1 MSVAAAGL
9 PTVLIVDDDENLL
22 ASVSRSLSGS
32 FNLVKYINGEAALE
46 WLSKNRSGVNIIV
59 ADLVMPTIDGISFL
73 KRAFRC
79 APDIPRILLT
89 GNISAVPMR
98 EANGLAKVSKI
109 LTKPISIAT
118 FKEVL
123 FKTIEDKRKESHA
136 DQLITDTLNEL
147 LDRSAVTTA
156 FQPRVRAE
164 DCSRTG
170 GEVLCRMSDVHKG
183 YDIGTIIRQC
193 QNQPVMDRLTMCLMD
208 MTINSA
214 PVYRKILGSG
224 ALLSLN
230 LDYVSVCNSQFVQAL
245 SGFVAEMQKY
255 GLEVAFEIHEMQL
268 RKIDENFIK
277 NARFLSDRGIRIF
290 IDGFGADKGA
300 LELLRHEFFVG
311 VKLDR
316 RLIRQVMENDDTGR
330 FISWIVQICRQ
341 IDYSVVATGV
351 ENEATALRLRS
362 YGVDELQGYL
372 FGMPQPIEEHIPS
385 IFTQ

>member
-109 LTKPISIAT
+109 LTKPISIST

-245 SGFVAEMQKY
+245 SGFVAEMQKC

-372 FGMPQPIEEHIPS
+372 FGIPQPIEEHIPS
-385 IFTQ
+385 IFTK

>member
-123 FKTIEDKRKESHA
+123 FKTIEDKRKENHA
-136 DQLITDTLNEL
+136 DQLIADTLNEL

-164 DCSRTG
+164 DFSRTG
-170 GEVLCRMSDVHKG
+170 GEVLCRTSDVHKG

-230 LDYVSVCNSQFVQAL
+230 LDYASVCNSQFVQAL

-268 RKIDENFIK
+268 GKIDENFIK
-277 NARFLSDRGIRIF
+277 NARVLADRGIRIF

-385 IFTQ
+385 IFTK

>member
-22 ASVSRSLSGS
+22 ASVCRSLSGS

-109 LTKPISIAT
+109 LTKPISIST

-136 DQLITDTLNEL
+136 DQLIADTLNEL
-147 LDRSAVTTA
+147 LDQSLVTTA
-156 FQPRVRAE
+156 FQPRVSAQ
-164 DCSRTG
+164 DFSRTG
-170 GEVLCRMSDVHKG
+170 GEVLYRMSDVHKG
-183 YDIGTIIRQC
+183 YDIGKIIRQC
-193 QNQPVMDRLTMCLMD
+193 QNQPVMDRLMMCLMD

-230 LDYVSVCNSQFVQAL
+230 LDYASVCNSQFVQAL

-268 RKIDENFIK
+268 GKIDENFIK
-277 NARFLSDRGIRIF
+277 NARFLSDCGIRIF

-341 IDYSVVATGV
+341 IDYSVIATGV

-385 IFTQ
+385 IFTK

>member
-109 LTKPISIAT
+109 LTKPISIST

-123 FKTIEDKRKESHA
+123 FKTIEDKRKENHA
-136 DQLITDTLNEL
+136 DQLIADTLNEL
-147 LDRSAVTTA
+147 LDRSAVITA
-156 FQPRVRAE
+156 FQPRVSAE
-164 DCSRTG
+164 DFSRTG

-208 MTINSA
+208 ITINSA

-230 LDYVSVCNSQFVQAL
+230 LDYVSVCNSRFVQAL
-245 SGFVAEMQKY
+245 SGFVAEMQKC

>member
-22 ASVSRSLSGS
+22 ASVCRSLSGS

-109 LTKPISIAT
+109 LTKPISIST

-136 DQLITDTLNEL
+136 DQLIADTLNEL
-147 LDRSAVTTA
+147 LDQSLVTTA
-156 FQPRVRAE
+156 FQPRVSAE
-164 DCSRTG
+164 DFSRTG
-170 GEVLCRMSDVHKG
+170 GEVLYRMSDVHKG
-183 YDIGTIIRQC
+183 YDIGKIIRQC

-230 LDYVSVCNSQFVQAL
+230 LDYASVCNSQFVQAL
-245 SGFVAEMQKY
+245 SGFAAEMQKY

-268 RKIDENFIK
+268 GKIDENFIK

-316 RLIRQVMENDDTGR
+316 RLIRQVMGNDDTGR

-385 IFTQ
+385 IFTK

>member
-1 MSVAAAGL
+1 M
-9 PTVLIVDDDENLL
+9 
-22 ASVSRSLSGS
+22 
-32 FNLVKYINGEAALE
+32 
-46 WLSKNRSGVNIIV
+46 
-59 ADLVMPTIDGISFL
+59 
-73 KRAFRC
+73 
-79 APDIPRILLT
+79 
-89 GNISAVPMR
+89 
-98 EANGLAKVSKI
+98 
-109 LTKPISIAT
+109 
-118 FKEVL
+118 
-123 FKTIEDKRKESHA
+123 
-136 DQLITDTLNEL
+136 
-147 LDRSAVTTA
+147 
-156 FQPRVRAE
+156 
-164 DCSRTG
+164 
-170 GEVLCRMSDVHKG
+170 
-183 YDIGTIIRQC
+183 GTIIRQC

-208 MTINSA
+208 ITINSA

-245 SGFVAEMQKY
+245 SGFVAEMQKC